1 MREGFSHGRGRT
13 SSGRVNVTAWT
24 GVSPLRLTGA
34 ARDDAPMP
42 SARTAALPL
51 QALAALAALAAL
63 SVLAPACGEHT
74 RAPVVVP
81 SDVHLAAAQ
90 PSRPAAGDPP
100 AGDSAAVDRL
110 RAARTVGLY
119 CRLVDQGQFA
129 RAGELCAHRRLWSR
143 RALAS
148 VTRFHFRSARVYA
161 APDARTL
168 VLKARVRVRAG
179 RGCPLPDG
187 LAVLFFTLGRV
198 GSAVGGW
205 LITAVSTSP

>member
-1 MREGFSHGRGRT
+1 
-13 SSGRVNVTAWT
+13 
-24 GVSPLRLTGA
+24 
-34 ARDDAPMP
+34 MP
-42 SARTAALPL
+42 SARTAARSL
-51 QALAALAALAAL
+51 QALAALAALAAV
-63 SVLAPACGEHT
+63 SVLAPACGEHAP
-74 RAPVVVP
+74 APVVVP

-90 PSRPAAGDPP
+90 PARPAAAAAPP
-100 AGDSAAVDRL
+100 AGSSAAADRL
-110 RAARTVGLY
+110 RAARTVALY

-129 RAGELCAHRRLWSR
+129 RAGDLCAHRRLWSR

-148 VTRFHFRSARVYA
+148 VTRFHFRSARVHA

-168 VLKARVRVRAG
+168 VLKASVRVRAG
-179 RGCPLPDG
+179 GGCPLPDG

>member
-1 MREGFSHGRGRT
+1 MPACR
-13 SSGRVNVTAWT
+13 
-24 GVSPLRLTGA
+24 
-34 ARDDAPMP
+34 P
-42 SARTAALPL
+42 SAQPHAPSGARRPGAL
-51 QALAALAALAAL
+51 LAAL
-63 SVLAPACGEHT
+63 SVLAPACGKHAP
-74 RAPVVVP
+74 APVVVP

-90 PSRPAAGDPP
+90 PARPAAAAAPP

-110 RAARTVGLY
+110 RAARTVALY

-129 RAGELCAHRRLWSR
+129 RAGDLCAHRRLWSR

-148 VTRFHFRSARVYA
+148 VTRCHFRSARVYA